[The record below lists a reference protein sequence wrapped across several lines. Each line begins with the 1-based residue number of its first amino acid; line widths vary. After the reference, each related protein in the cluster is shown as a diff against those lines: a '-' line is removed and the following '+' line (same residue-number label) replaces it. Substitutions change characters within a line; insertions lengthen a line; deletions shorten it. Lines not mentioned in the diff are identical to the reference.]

1 MDKDQ
6 TEKIGVFG
14 GSFDPVHTGHLTI
27 AQDAVE
33 QLELDRLIF
42 VPAAVPPHKQ
52 EKTLADGRHRLE
64 MLRLATEGN
73 LNFEVSD
80 IELRRGGVSYTVDTL
95 AQIQAD
101 HPGARLFFIVGLD
114 SLTILHSW
122 KNIGQ
127 LLGMCTLVP
136 FARGGED
143 PARVAERIQLSNDWK
158 NRLLERLIRIHEIEI
173 SSSEIRM
180 RLAEGL
186 SIRYLVPPEV
196 EMYIA
201 EHGLYG

>member
-1 MDKDQ
+1 MSENKS
-6 TEKIGVFG
+6 ERIGVFG
-14 GSFDPVHTGHLTI
+14 GSFDPVHMGHLTI

-52 EKTLADGRHRLE
+52 GRTLAEGRHRLA
-64 MLRLATEGN
+64 MLELATEAN
-73 LNFEVSD
+73 LSFEVSD
-80 IELRRGGVSYTVDTL
+80 MELRRGGLSFTVDTMT
-95 AQIQAD
+95 QVQAD
-101 HPGARLFFIVGLD
+101 HPGAELFFIVGLD

-122 KNIGQ
+122 RNVGK
-127 LLGMCTLVP
+127 LLEMCTVVP

-143 PARVAERIQLSNDWK
+143 AARVAAQIQLPGDWET
-158 NRLLERLIRIHEIEI
+158 RLLERMIRIHEIEI
-173 SSSEIRM
+173 SASEIRM

-201 EHGLYG
+201 EHGLYV